1 MPQQCL
7 ITKLKSYG
15 IDGNILNWIADFLSN
30 RSQRVRVNQSH
41 SDFKPVT
48 SGIPQ
53 GSILGPLLFIIFIND
68 LPDGL
73 SSLCEIFA
81 DDTKLFNSHKKSK
94 IMQQD
99 LLTLTKWSNV
109 WQINFNISKCS
120 VLHIGAKN
128 ENHKYYLD
136 KDMLNELKTTEN
148 EKYVGVI
155 FSPNLKF
162 DEHINTIINE
172 ANQLIGLIKRSFT
185 HIDKNF
191 LIKLY
196 KSIVRPHLEY
206 ANVIWH
212 PMYKRQIKL
221 IEKVQRRF
229 TKIIPNIKDLTYSE
243 RLRVLGLPSI
253 KYRQIRADLIQT

>member
-1 MPQQCL
+1 M
-7 ITKLKSYG
+7 
-15 IDGNILNWIADFLSN
+15 
-30 RSQRVRVNQSH
+30 
-41 SDFKPVT
+41 
-48 SGIPQ
+48 
-53 GSILGPLLFIIFIND
+53 
-68 LPDGL
+68 
-73 SSLCEIFA
+73 
-81 DDTKLFNSHKKSK
+81 
-94 IMQQD
+94 
-99 LLTLTKWSNV
+99 
-109 WQINFNISKCS
+109 
-120 VLHIGAKN
+120 LHIGAKN

-148 EKYVGVI
+148 EKDVGVI

-162 DEHINTIINE
+162 DEHINTIINK

-185 HIDKNF
+185 HIDNNF

-229 TKIIPNIKDLTYSE
+229 TKIIPNIKDLTYNE

-253 KYRQIRADLIQT
+253 KYRQIRADLQTYKIIQRIDNLTCSDFFNFSNNQTRNCFIISRSF